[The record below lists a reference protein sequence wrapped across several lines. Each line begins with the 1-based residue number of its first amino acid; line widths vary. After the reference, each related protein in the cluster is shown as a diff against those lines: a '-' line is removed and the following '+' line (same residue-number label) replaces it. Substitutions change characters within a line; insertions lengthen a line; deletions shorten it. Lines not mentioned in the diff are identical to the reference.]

1 MKVLNINNFRN
12 IAIKTSLIS
21 LPFLISPAL
30 AQSNLPQKDS
40 FEHVIYPSG
49 TTNQSILS
57 NSPCPKVT
65 VCGAIKNAKI
75 VVDTRTNRLYKY
87 DEDGTPLCCYSV
99 ATGAKNSPTS
109 TGLRIV
115 SHVESFP
122 YKEAPKK
129 TKRRRSPRDFG
140 PKIIILDKLDAKDG
154 SSSQIGE
161 FIHGNRDSSSIGK
174 YASHGCIRMDNKVI
188 QLLSKEVKRGDL
200 VLIK

>member
-21 LPFLISPAL
+21 LPFLVTPAF
-30 AQSNLPQKDS
+30 AQANSLQKDI
-40 FEHVIYPSG
+40 FEYTIYPVG
-49 TTNQSILS
+49 TKDTTILA
-57 NSPCPKVT
+57 NSPSPKVT
-65 VCGAIKNAKI
+65 VCGTKKNAKI
-75 VVDTRTNRLYKY
+75 VVDTSNNRLYKY

-99 ATGAKNSPTS
+99 ATGAKDSPTS
-109 TGLRIV
+109 KGLRIV
-115 SHVESFP
+115 SHVETFP
-122 YKEAPKK
+122 YKEAPRA
-129 TKRRRSPRDFG
+129 TNRRRFPRDFG

-154 SSSQIGE
+154 SRSPIGE
-161 FIHGNRDSSSIGK
+161 FIHGNKDASSIGK